1 MDEED
6 VVTDV
11 LTKLFFCGSDVPD
24 MKLFLCF
31 SLAQD
36 KRRCHGSRDLCG
48 SRAEQ

>member
-1 MDEED
+1 MDKED

-11 LTKLFFCGSDVPD
+11 LTKLFFCSSDVPD
-24 MKLFLCF
+24 PKLLCF

-36 KRRCHGSRDLCG
+36 ERRCHGSRDLCG

>member
-1 MDEED
+1 MDEGD

-11 LTKLFFCGSDVPD
+11 LTKLFFCSFDVPD
-24 MKLFLCF
+24 MKLFYF

-36 KRRCHGSRDLCG
+36 KSRCHGRRDLCG